1 MSVYEDEITVESLID
16 EYAAARTPRSV
27 KRHTRF
33 GEYEDSDELKR
44 QLEVSLRKREM
55 NWGNTR

>member
-33 GEYEDSDELKR
+33 GEYEDPDELKR
-44 QLEVSLRKREM
+44 QLEVALRKR
-55 NWGNTR
+55 GSTR